1 MLLKLS
7 IIIPV
12 YNVEKYLKPCLESV
26 LSQNMDDI
34 EIICV
39 EDKSTDRSLEILEE
53 YAKNHSVIKIISHNE
68 NRGLSAA
75 RNTGI
80 RAARGEYIKYRSGY

>member
-34 EIICV
+34 EIQIV
-39 EDKSTDRSLEILEE
+39 LDYYNKNKEFMEESDAEIL
-53 YAKNHSVIKIISHNE
+53 
-68 NRGLSAA
+68 
-75 RNTGI
+75 
-80 RAARGEYIKYRSGY
+80 